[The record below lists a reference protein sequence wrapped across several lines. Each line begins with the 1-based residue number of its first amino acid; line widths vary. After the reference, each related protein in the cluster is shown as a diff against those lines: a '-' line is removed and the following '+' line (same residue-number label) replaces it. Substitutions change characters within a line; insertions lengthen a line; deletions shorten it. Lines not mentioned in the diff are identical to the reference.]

1 MEVLNLTP
9 EYGLTVTYEFK
20 NDVHQTFMGR
30 DYINARWLYPVA
42 KFNFQVAFFDQSVYE
57 YIKDFFLFV
66 EGGEDIFLFQ
76 DPCNNYCTPPGTAQN
91 VLGIEIR
98 GILVDKEDGSFQLC
112 KQWKLGDYYYIKPVH
127 HPKEITILQSDYSTP
142 VTGANINYNN
152 GTVTGVNATMGW
164 IGTFY
169 TPVRF
174 ENDTIPKEIL
184 GSNQATGEEWYQV
197 PDLRLIEVKNY
208 LTIPS
213 PNLSPNYT
221 HSFAL
226 SVPINSQVNLLGK
239 TDIFSSDSGYEAR
252 DALDT
257 YKRDI
262 NFSYSKVDFHE
273 QQYLLGLWFITLG
286 GWASFQFTDIDLDF
300 GYNVRFNDTPSFS
313 TIVEP
318 TSTSAGTFKLEDVLF
333 KVDNINFAEEFPNP
347 IKSTFCQI
355 WKIEREDGVTQGFT
369 NHDRNFTFDNLAY
382 PAVFGFSGTASS
394 QTSEL
399 STDSA
404 ELTGVFGDSNYT
416 EPQIFSLF
424 IMEEDL
430 LAGKYDNAS
439 VTVQVFD
446 WMNNSVFSTQ
456 FKGTIGSYSIG
467 FLADKAK
474 QYQIEVQSISE
485 KLDVSVSSETSSEC
499 RHRFLSQG
507 YGRCNLTP
515 TPNNTTNAGL
525 PQIKATVEGANNST
539 DIIISSVAT
548 NNWEGFRYGT
558 VRFLTGRLAGMEVYI
573 IGVFSPSG
581 IVLLYPLPLIPA
593 VGDEVLFTRPCN
605 KTVEACNNYGNISNY
620 GGFPRLP
627 GIDNIVSGAE

>member
-42 KFNFQVAFFDQSVYE
+42 KFNFQVAFFNQSVYE
-57 YIKDFFLFV
+57 YVKDFFLFV
-66 EGGEDIFLFQ
+66 EGGEDEFLFE
-76 DPCNNYCTPPGTAQN
+76 DPCNNSCYFPYN
-91 VLGIEIR
+91 NNFGIAVK
-98 GILVDKEDGSFQLC
+98 GVFVDNGDGSFQLY
-112 KQWKLGDYYYIKPVH
+112 KEWAIGGNYYRKPVT
-127 HPKEITILQSDYSTP
+127 HPKEVSVFDSGGNP
-142 VTGANINYNN
+142 VNATINYN
-152 GTVTGVNATMGW
+152 GGSATGVNATMFW
-164 IGTFY
+164 TGTFY
-169 TPVRF
+169 TVVRF
-174 ENDTIPKEIL
+174 ENDSIPKEIL
-184 GSNQATGEEWYQV
+184 ASDEETGDEWYQI
-197 PDLRLIEVKNY
+197 PDLRLIEVKQY
-208 LTIPS
+208 PTQYPS
-213 PNLSPNYT
+213 NLASAYT
-221 HSFAL
+221 HPFGL

-239 TDIFSSDSGYEAR
+239 TDIFTSDSGYEAR

-262 NFSYSKVDFHE
+262 NFSYSSVNYREKE
-273 QQYLLGLWFITLG
+273 YLQGLWFITLG

-313 TIVEP
+313 SIVQP
-318 TSTSAGTFKLEDVLF
+318 ISTSAVAFGLDDILF
-333 KVDNINFAEEFPNP
+333 KVDNINFSEEFPNP
-347 IKSTFCQI
+347 IKSTFCQT
-355 WKIEREDGVTQGFT
+355 WKIEREDGFSQGFT
-369 NHDRNFTFDNLAY
+369 NHDRNFSFDGLAY

-399 STDSA
+399 STDST

-416 EPQIFSLF
+416 EPQFFSLF

-446 WMNNSVFSTQ
+446 WMANTVFSTQ
-456 FKGTIGSYSIG
+456 FKGTIGGYSVG

-474 QYQIEVQSISE
+474 QYQIEVQSQSE
-485 KLDVSVSSETSSEC
+485 KLDVSVSAKTSSEC

-507 YGRCNLTP
+507 YGRCNLASD
-515 TPNNTTNAGL
+515 PNNTSNANA
-525 PQIKATVEGANNST
+525 PQIKATVGGANNTT
-539 DIIISSVAT
+539 DIIISSGAT

-558 VRFLTGRLAGMEVYI
+558 VRFLTGKLAGMEIYI
-573 IGVFSPSG
+573 IGTFSPSG
-581 IVLLYPLPLIPA
+581 IVLLYPLPFTPT
-593 VGDEVLFTRPCN
+593 VGDEVLLTRPCN
-605 KTVEACNNYGNISNY
+605 KTVEACNNYGNIANY

-627 GIDNIVSGAE
+627 GIDNLVSGAEE